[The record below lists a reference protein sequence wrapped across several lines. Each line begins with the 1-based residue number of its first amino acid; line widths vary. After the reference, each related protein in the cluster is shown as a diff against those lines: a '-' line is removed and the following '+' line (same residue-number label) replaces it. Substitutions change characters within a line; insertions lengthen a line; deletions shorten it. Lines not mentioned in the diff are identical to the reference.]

1 MKHIGNLQYSEGAKQ
16 KKKRIARGPGSG
28 HGGTATRGHK
38 GQKSRAGAKISPS
51 FEGGQMPINR
61 RIPKFGFT
69 NIFRTEFQTVNVG
82 TLQELADKNKFEGGK
97 VDFDVLFD
105 LGIINKKSQPLKIL
119 GNGEIN
125 VALTV
130 EADKFSK
137 QAKEKI
143 ESAGGTVVSNG

>member
-1 MKHIGNLQYSEGAKQ
+1 
-16 KKKRIARGPGSG
+16 
-28 HGGTATRGHK
+28 
-38 GQKSRAGAKISPS
+38 
-51 FEGGQMPINR
+51 MPINR

-82 TLQELADKNKFEGGK
+82 TLQELADNKKFEGGK
-97 VDFDVLFD
+97 VDFEVLYD
-105 LGIINKKSQPLKIL
+105 LGIINKKSQPLKVL
-119 GNGEIN
+119 GNGELN